1 MRRLLPILGVL
12 AALAA
17 PRPAAA
23 LFHIAVI
30 NEVMTSYDGDP
41 NVQFVEIK
49 MLMGGQT
56 ITTNSVLAAF
66 NAAGVYQGDILVV
79 GADLPNGGANKTWLM
94 GTTAFETASGIQ
106 VDFEFTPG
114 LITQSGMIC
123 WGAPGIAPPDPPDWD
138 RNVFTNYVD
147 CIAYGEFTGASNVHT
162 GDPTPLSPDGHSLKR
177 VTETDDNAADFAC
190 GDPADPTN
198 LAGTAGSLAATTAC
212 PVVAAPF
219 TKGQAKCIDKLHGGA
234 NGVAKA
240 ASGAVKSCASA
251 FAKGKSTST
260 LDCLMTDL
268 PAKLTK
274 PKAKTVAAE
283 TKFCAGENL
292 PPFGS
297 LGATAWNDA
306 GDQAATRAFF
316 DLFDPDTGTADDVL
330 VTKAANADGA
340 KCQGT
345 AIAQVARA
353 VDGVLKASQRAQK
366 AIYAPKAGGAPPE
379 SALEAATALDAAL
392 AADPKLAKLA
402 LQVEGEV
409 AKRCQD
415 TAAIATL
422 FGFDCGDAASP
433 TELGACVYDAG
444 ACEACLELEEATGL
458 DLDCEAL
465 ANAECQPPA

>member
-1 MRRLLPILGVL
+1 MRRLLPVLGVL

-30 NEVMTSYDGDP
+30 NEVMTSYNGDA

-79 GADLPNGGANKTWLM
+79 PDQLPNGGANKTWLM
-94 GTTAFETASGIQ
+94 GTTAFETAAAIQ

-138 RNVFTNYVD
+138 RSVFTNYVD
-147 CIAYGEFTGASNVHT
+147 CIAYGEFTGPTNVHIGT
-162 GDPTPLSPDGHSLKR
+162 PTPLSPDGHSLKR

-190 GDPADPTN
+190 GDPADPTI
-198 LAGTAGSLAATTAC
+198 LAGTAGTLAATTAC
-212 PVVAAPF
+212 PVVAEPF

-240 ASGAVKSCASA
+240 ANGVVKTCASA
-251 FAKGKSTST
+251 FAKGKSTSFI
-260 LDCLMTDL
+260 DCVTTELG
-268 PAKLTK
+268 PKIAK
-274 PKAKTVAAE
+274 PIAKTVAAE
-283 TKFCAGENL
+283 TKFCAGPNL

-297 LGATAWNDA
+297 EGAGEWNDA
-306 GDQAATRAFF
+306 GDAAARRAFSDVF
-316 DLFDPDTGTADDVL
+316 EPDKGTVDDVL

-366 AIYAPKAGGAPPE
+366 AIYAPKTGAPPE
-379 SALEAATALDAAL
+379 SAVDAATALDAAL
-392 AADPKLAKLA
+392 AADPKLAKLEQ
-402 LQVEGEV
+402 QVGGEV

-422 FGFDCGDAASP
+422 FGFDCGDSATPAA
-433 TELGACVYDAG
+433 LGQCVYDSG
-444 ACEACLELEEATGL
+444 ACEVCLELEQATGL